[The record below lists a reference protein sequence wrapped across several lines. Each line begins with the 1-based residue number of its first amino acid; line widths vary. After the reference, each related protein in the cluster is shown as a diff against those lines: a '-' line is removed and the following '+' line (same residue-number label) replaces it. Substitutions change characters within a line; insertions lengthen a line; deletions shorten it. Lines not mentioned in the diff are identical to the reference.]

1 MSGLFKK
8 RLDDSAESRMEH
20 PASKSWIFFTFL
32 LAFVLCIVFGEI
44 FWAPDFVALTLIFWT
59 LREPDRVGFLTAF
72 ICGILMDALFGTVL
86 GQQSL
91 AYVTLCYLT
100 FALSRRLPS
109 FAYSAGTLDFSAVCD
124 ARSPLVRWALAWLG
138 MVLGERHRCT
148 ALGYLDE
155 APYAPRTAVR
165 LTLTS

>member
-72 ICGILMDALFGTVL
+72 ICGILMDALFGTWP
-86 GQQSL
+86 
-91 AYVTLCYLT
+91 AVTCLRH
-100 FALSRRLPS
+100 ALLPDIRLI
-109 FAYSAGTLDFSAVCD
+109 
-124 ARSPLVRWALAWLG
+124 
-138 MVLGERHRCT
+138 
-148 ALGYLDE
+148 
-155 APYAPRTAVR
+155 APFT
-165 LTLTS
+165 

>member
-86 GQQSL
+86 G
-91 AYVTLCYLT
+91 
-100 FALSRRLPS
+100 
-109 FAYSAGTLDFSAVCD
+109 
-124 ARSPLVRWALAWLG
+124 
-138 MVLGERHRCT
+138 ERHRCT

>member
-32 LAFVLCIVFGEI
+32 
-44 FWAPDFVALTLIFWT
+44 
-59 LREPDRVGFLTAF
+59 
-72 ICGILMDALFGTVL
+72 FGTVL

-109 FAYSAGTLDFSAVCD
+109 FDLFGQSLHILPVLLISQLFVM
-124 ARSPLVRWALAWLG
+124 LVRLWFDGLWPGWEWFLASVTGALLWGIWTKL
-138 MVLGERHRCT
+138 LTPR
-148 ALGYLDE
+148 ALRSASL
-155 APYAPRTAVR
+155 
-165 LTLTS
+165 

>member
-32 LAFVLCIVFGEI
+32 LAFVLCIVFGE
-44 FWAPDFVALTLIFWT
+44 IFWT

-109 FAYSAGTLDFSAVCD
+109 FDLFGQSLHILPVLLISQLFVM
-124 ARSPLVRWALAWLG
+124 LVRLWFDGLWPGWEWFLASVTGALLWGIWTKL
-138 MVLGERHRCT
+138 LTPR
-148 ALGYLDE
+148 ALRSASL
-155 APYAPRTAVR
+155 
-165 LTLTS
+165 